1 MPSEDYH
8 KAMRQGLKEVK
19 AAQALGEETGPR
31 TLPDAPEKLA
41 VRRESLGLAE
51 IPVEQI
57 DGTCNHLRGD
67 AFSRGFY
74 PILPADT
81 SSPPSGA
88 PCAASTWRRASGPC
102 QGGGVPQPL
111 LCDGGHKRVS
121 VLKYFGAITIPATVT
136 RLLPKPS
143 DDPEVAAYYEF
154 LDFYKMTG

>member
-57 DGTCNHLRGD
+57 DGTCNHLGGTLSPEGSTLS
-67 AFSRGFY
+67 SRRT
-74 PILPADT
+74 P

-88 PCAASTWRRASGPC
+88 PCAASTWRRASGT
-102 QGGGVPQPL
+102 L
-111 LCDGGHKRVS
+111 SRWWS
-121 VLKYFGAITIPATVT
+121 TSTT
-136 RLLPKPS
+136 S
-143 DDPEVAAYYEF
+143 
-154 LDFYKMTG
+154 M

>member
-67 AFSRGFY
+67 AFLPRVLPY
-74 PILPADT
+74 PPGGHRVRRQVERPVPH
-81 SSPPSGA
+81 PPGGGH
-88 PCAASTWRRASGPC
+88 PGPC
-102 QGGGVPQPL
+102 
-111 LCDGGHKRVS
+111 
-121 VLKYFGAITIPATVT
+121 
-136 RLLPKPS
+136 
-143 DDPEVAAYYEF
+143 
-154 LDFYKMTG
+154 

>member
-57 DGTCNHLRGD
+57 DGTCNHPSGGRFLPRVLP
-67 AFSRGFY
+67 Y
-74 PILPADT
+74 PPGGHRVRR
-81 SSPPSGA
+81 PSGA
-88 PCAASTWRRASGPC
+88 PCAASTWRRASGT
-102 QGGGVPQPL
+102 L
-111 LCDGGHKRVS
+111 SRWWS
-121 VLKYFGAITIPATVT
+121 TSTT
-136 RLLPKPS
+136 S
-143 DDPEVAAYYEF
+143 
-154 LDFYKMTG
+154 M

>member
-51 IPVEQI
+51 IPMPPPITEI
-57 DGTCNHLRGD
+57 SRPLFGGTLSPEGSTLS
-67 AFSRGFY
+67 SRRT
-74 PILPADT
+74 P

-88 PCAASTWRRASGPC
+88 PCAASTWRRASGT
-102 QGGGVPQPL
+102 L
-111 LCDGGHKRVS
+111 SRWWS
-121 VLKYFGAITIPATVT
+121 TSTT
-136 RLLPKPS
+136 S
-143 DDPEVAAYYEF
+143 
-154 LDFYKMTG
+154 M

>member
-57 DGTCNHLRGD
+57 DGTFGGTLSPEGSTLS
-67 AFSRGFY
+67 SRRT
-74 PILPADT
+74 P

-88 PCAASTWRRASGPC
+88 PCAASTWRRASGT
-102 QGGGVPQPL
+102 L
-111 LCDGGHKRVS
+111 SRWWS
-121 VLKYFGAITIPATVT
+121 TSTT
-136 RLLPKPS
+136 S
-143 DDPEVAAYYEF
+143 
-154 LDFYKMTG
+154 M

>member
-57 DGTCNHLRGD
+57 DGTCNHLRGGTLSPEGSTLS
-67 AFSRGFY
+67 SRRT
-74 PILPADT
+74 P

-88 PCAASTWRRASGPC
+88 PCAASTWRRASGT
-102 QGGGVPQPL
+102 L
-111 LCDGGHKRVS
+111 SRWWS
-121 VLKYFGAITIPATVT
+121 TSTT
-136 RLLPKPS
+136 S
-143 DDPEVAAYYEF
+143 
-154 LDFYKMTG
+154 M